1 MREILCF
8 RGIFISIILVSY
20 SLLIWNTNAFN
31 IETRHYTT
39 YQKESKSMFGFS
51 VAEYRDHS
59 KRGWVIVGAPEAQT
73 SQPNVFRGG
82 AVYRCDIAVDDS
94 CIPVEFD
101 RKENNYIKNPNPPYN
116 LIQIDNKTLQWFG
129 ATVST
134 SLEDG
139 GPILACAPRYVFFS
153 VSQSKKD
160 FGDSSRQSIVGNRR
174 DPVGTCWS
182 TNFTTSTEFAP
193 CRTRNF
199 GYHRQGYCQAGLG
212 AAVSRDGERIF
223 IGAPGS
229 WYWQGQTYTQ
239 LLNNRDKVKFTK
251 EGSPEEDDSYLG
263 YSVTTGDFI
272 GNGDSGS
279 AVGMP
284 RGFGLHG
291 KVILLT
297 SNMTNHQNI
306 TGEQM
311 GGYFG
316 YALASGDIDGDGLD
330 DLLVGAPMYTIPE
343 NPEMNYETGRIYIF
357 YGKGPDKYRQYVTKD
372 GESNRGRFGLSIASL
387 GDIDR
392 DGYGDFAVGAPY
404 GGPEG
409 RGSVYIYHGSRDG
422 VQETYSQVIHAQELS
437 SRVETFGFSVAGGL
451 DLDGNLY
458 PDMVVGSYDS
468 STAMFFRSR
477 PVIKMVPQDTF
488 VEFGS
493 SSKLI
498 SLDDK
503 DCTLSNTTP
512 VTCLPLKA
520 CFMYTGDGVLSS
532 YDFNVQYVLDV
543 KKTKSPRLFFLE
555 HEGKHT
561 LNHTITVDRNQQFC
575 RTVKVYVTPSIRDKL
590 TSLEAEMRMSL
601 AEERWTDPRPRDPR
615 IPLRPVLATT
625 SSRKDTLSIRKNCG
639 ADNICTPDLQLTVT
653 PNVNRYL
660 LGSGNRLEFDVLVK
674 NSNED
679 AFEATYNLMLPP
691 GVDYIKIERIDKA
704 EIPVQCSAPKQS
716 NNNTL
721 KCDIGNPLPK
731 GNLVHFNVLLQPV
744 DVHDEKS
751 SYDFR
756 MNVNSTNAEPL
767 ETTAD
772 NSQHLS
778 LEIWVETELL
788 IEGESKPK
796 DVYYNPD
803 NYTVINATTDVEY
816 GPAFIH
822 NYTIRNQGPSRIE
835 EAEVFLI
842 WPAATLGKDDLV
854 YLLEQPETTGPL
866 VCATANSNPL
876 SLKLEQRRR
885 QYMHY
890 SNTGVVHE
898 HLIGSGKTMNV
909 HTGYEMPT
917 EQTNK
922 HWRTSSSSSSS
933 SGSSVSTGGSSVST
947 GGSSVSAGGSS
958 VSTGSGSSVSAGSEF
973 SVSRGSGSSS
983 SSGSGSGYGT
993 SNEKRVIIH
1002 TETGGS
1008 SLGIGDAMGTI
1019 HTTKEPLL
1027 PDLHD
1032 DKIWQTGRNFYDKN
1046 ETHSIYHSANGDS
1059 VIDDSY
1065 KQTGGSNTNIK
1076 VTQTWSESRDEEE
1089 KRRFDDEEARRFAEQ
1104 ETRRLVEEERRRLEK
1119 IQEQRAQNNYNSREF
1134 IYGNEKKY
1142 QDAEVGKPGFG
1153 VRLRNIT
1160 STQDLEKF
1168 LGTLQDS
1175 VGYEV
1180 YHREG
1185 KRFLQFLG
1193 RYRVSEDGKEYV
1205 EFKDGSIFP
1214 LKNRFGEQS
1223 YGSQNTDNE
1232 KRYTQLE
1239 GQIIKGEDGKAY
1251 CRLDDDRRFPLQST
1265 WYEERT
1271 YSSGSN
1277 LNGQGTGI
1285 NHGGVVERHE
1295 STFTR
1300 VNNNNGGEFV
1310 EGSIKTHGN
1319 SWRETT
1325 NRHYGK
1331 KIETYE
1337 TRVESK
1343 MAENQNEER
1352 GNDDNDQEEYY
1363 DDEEDNYED
1372 DSRFTRSL
1380 DFVNKK
1386 TSRKSRVKKEFE
1398 GYEEVNGPEEMK
1410 EEKILPLCEAA
1421 RCVRLRCTL
1430 GRLEKDEEVS
1440 ISARYR
1446 VKGTTLKKIAADEAV
1461 KISTQLVARVT
1472 KLPFIGKP
1480 AGEVVKSHEVYTN
1493 VEPTAR
1499 APEPDVVPLWVVVL
1513 SACAGTIIL
1522 LLLIFLL
1529 HKCGFFK
1536 RNRPSDVP
1544 ERQPL
1549 NRNGHFQHGDD
1560 HL

>member
-1 MREILCF
+1 MREMCCF
-8 RGIFISIILVSY
+8 RGFLSLILVLVSY
-20 SLLIWNTNAFN
+20 CLLDAIRSTNGFN
-31 IETRHYTT
+31 IETKHYTS
-39 YQKESKSMFGFS
+39 YREESSSMFGFS
-51 VAEYRDHS
+51 VTEYRDHS

-73 SQPNVFRGG
+73 TQPNVFRGG

-116 LIQIDNKTLQWFG
+116 LIQIDNKTQQWFG

-153 VSQSKKD
+153 VSQLKKD
-160 FGDSSRQSIVGNRR
+160 LGDSSRQSIVGNRR
-174 DPVGTCWS
+174 DPVGTCWV
-182 TNFTTSTEFAP
+182 TNFTTSTEFSP

-212 AAVSRDGERIF
+212 ASVSRDGERIF

-229 WYWQGQTYTQ
+229 WYWQGQTFTQ
-239 LLNNRDKVKFTK
+239 MLNNRGKVMSTK

-263 YSVTTGDFI
+263 YSVTAGDFI
-272 GNGDSGS
+272 GNGDSGT

-297 SNMTNHQNI
+297 SNMTNLQNI

-330 DLLVGAPMYTIPE
+330 DLIVGAPMYTIPE

-372 GESNRGRFGLSIASL
+372 GESNRGRFGLSLASL
-387 GDIDR
+387 GDLDR

-404 GGPEG
+404 AGPEG
-409 RGSVYIYHGSRDG
+409 RGSVYIYYGSRDG
-422 VQETYSQVIHAQELS
+422 VQESYSQVIHAQDLS
-437 SRVETFGFSVAGGL
+437 NRVETFGFSLAGGL

-498 SLDDK
+498 SLNDK
-503 DCTLSNTTP
+503 NCTLSDTTP

-520 CFMYTGDGVLSS
+520 CFKYTGEGVLSS
-532 YDFNVQYVLDV
+532 YDFNIQYVLDV
-543 KKTKSPRLFFLE
+543 KKSKSPRLFFLE

-590 TSLEAEMRMSL
+590 TSLDAEMRMSL
-601 AEERWTDPRPRDPR
+601 SEERWTDPRPRDPR

-625 SSRKDTLSIRKNCG
+625 SSRKDTVSIRKNCG
-639 ADNICTPDLQLTVT
+639 ADNICTPDLQLTAI

-660 LGSGNRLEFDVLVK
+660 LGSGNRLEIDVLVK
-674 NSNED
+674 NANED

-751 SYDFR
+751 SYEFR
-756 MNVNSTNAEPL
+756 MNVNSTNAEPAL
-767 ETTAD
+767 TTAD

-822 NYTIRNQGPSRIE
+822 NYTIRNLGPSRIE

-885 QYMHY
+885 QYVNYY
-890 SNTGVVHE
+890 SLGIVHE
-898 HLIGSGKTMNV
+898 HLVGSGKPINV
-909 HTGYEMPT
+909 HTGYETAT
-917 EQTNK
+917 ERSN
-922 HWRTSSSSSSS
+922 HWKSSKTGSTFSGGSVS
-933 SGSSVSTGGSSVST
+933 SGTVLTS
-947 GGSSVSAGGSS
+947 
-958 VSTGSGSSVSAGSEF
+958 
-973 SVSRGSGSSS
+973 SRGSESSFQGSRST
-983 SSGSGSGYGT
+983 SGLQ
-993 SNEKRVIIH
+993 NEKPVIIH
-1002 TETGGS
+1002 TETGIS
-1008 SLGIGDAMGTI
+1008 SLGISDAIGSI
-1019 HTTKEPLL
+1019 QTTKEPLL
-1027 PDLHD
+1027 PNLHD
-1032 DKIWQTGRNFYDKN
+1032 DKIWEAGRNFYDKN
-1046 ETHSIYHSANGDS
+1046 ESHAIYQGVNGDS
-1059 VIDDSY
+1059 VITDDSY
-1065 KQTGGSNTNIK
+1065 VNTGGKTNVK
-1076 VTQTWSESRDEEE
+1076 VTQTWSESRDEG
-1089 KRRFDDEEARRFAEQ
+1089 RRRYDDEERRFE
-1104 ETRRLVEEERRRLEK
+1104 EERKREEDRLVEEERRSQETARLLEEERK
-1119 IQEQRAQNNYNSREF
+1119 RQETTRLLEEERRRQEQKLGSREF
-1134 IYGNEKKY
+1134 VYGSEKKY
-1142 QDAEVGKPGFG
+1142 EDDKVGGKAGFG
-1153 VRLRNIT
+1153 LRLRNIT

-1168 LGTLQDS
+1168 LATLSDS

-1180 YHREG
+1180 YQRQG

-1223 YGSQNTDNE
+1223 YVSRNSNVDNRFMRI
-1232 KRYTQLE
+1232 K
-1239 GQIIKGEDGKAY
+1239 GQIIKAEDGRAY
-1251 CRLDDDRRFPLQST
+1251 CRIDDDRRFPLQSS

-1271 YSSGSN
+1271 YN
-1277 LNGQGTGI
+1277 LGTVSTHNVDQGDKDD
-1285 NHGGVVERHE
+1285 
-1295 STFTR
+1295 
-1300 VNNNNGGEFV
+1300 EFV
-1310 EGSIKTHGN
+1310 EGSVKTHEN
-1319 SWRETT
+1319 SWRQTT
-1325 NRHYGK
+1325 NTHYGK

-1337 TRVESK
+1337 TRLESQLV
-1343 MAENQNEER
+1343 ENQQ
-1352 GNDDNDQEEYY
+1352 DNDQEDGQE
-1363 DDEEDNYED
+1363 DDYEDENYED
-1372 DSRFTRSL
+1372 DSRYTRSV
-1380 DFVNKK
+1380 DFKIKKK
-1386 TSRKSRVKKEFE
+1386 TSREKRQFE
-1398 GYEEVNGPEEMK
+1398 GYEEINEAEEIK
-1410 EEKILPLCEAA
+1410 EEKILPMCEAA

-1446 VKGTTLKKIAADEAV
+1446 VRGTTLKKIAANEAV
-1461 KISTQLVARVT
+1461 KVSTQLVARVT